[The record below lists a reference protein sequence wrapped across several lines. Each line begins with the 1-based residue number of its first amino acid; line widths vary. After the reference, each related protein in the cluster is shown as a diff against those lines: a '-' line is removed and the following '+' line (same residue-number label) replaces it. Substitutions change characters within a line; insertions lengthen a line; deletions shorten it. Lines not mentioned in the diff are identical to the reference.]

1 MKRRKAL
8 RRLNKMRRA
17 GIKAWKKKRPCKW
30 QLACILLLVSL
41 FCMSSFRKQ
50 DNWQEICITEETF
63 IKKEWIQ
70 EQHKLEKTGNP
81 TSAVLNEGAALF
93 LKEGKLLFF
102 RIREEEKTQ
111 KSTDQNEVDSFI
123 SNFNEHFACIH

>member
-30 QLACILLLVSL
+30 QLACILLLVPL
-41 FCMSSFRKQ
+41 LCMSSFKEEA
-50 DNWQEICITEETF
+50 NWQEICITEETF

-70 EQHKLEKTGNP
+70 EQYKLEKTGNLEEAKEP
-81 TSAVLNEGAALF
+81 AGQNPVLNEGAALF
-93 LKEGKLLFF
+93 LREGKLLFF
-102 RIREEEKTQ
+102 RIREEETQ
-111 KSTDQNEVDSFI
+111 QKPTD
-123 SNFNEHFACIH
+123 

>member
-17 GIKAWKKKRPCKW
+17 GVKAWKKKRSGKW
-30 QLACILLLVSL
+30 QLVCILLLIPL
-41 FCMSSFRKQ
+41 FCMSSFREK

-70 EQHKLEKTGNP
+70 EQYKLEKTGNLEEAKEP
-81 TSAVLNEGAALF
+81 ASQNPVLNEGAALF

-111 KSTDQNEVDSFI
+111 KPTD
-123 SNFNEHFACIH
+123 

>member
-8 RRLNKMRRA
+8 RRLSKMRRA
-17 GIKAWKKKRPCKW
+17 GVKAWKKKRPCKW
-30 QLACILLLVSL
+30 QLACILLLITL

-50 DNWQEICITEETF
+50 DNWQEICINEEIF

-70 EQHKLEKTGNP
+70 ERQKLGKNGNP
-81 TSAVLNEGAALF
+81 EETQAKNPVLNEGAALF

-111 KSTDQNEVDSFI
+111 KPTD
-123 SNFNEHFACIH
+123 